1 MREVVPV
8 VVPWLVMFCA
18 LSASYTLEDRMMRA
32 RATPGDAGGP
42 PLGRPS
48 VALSVLATV
57 LLGPLMAPIY
67 FWRSRRAPIGLAL
80 GLSMTV
86 LSMGLFAGAAH
97 ASRAWLASNT
107 LTRAHAACMT
117 TGPLAAD
124 PEGVKAEGP
133 CAAVVEAYESGTGCL
148 DGATLVRC
156 SPAVGRPFALT
167 PDPPRARALLEH
179 RCVARQELGACLA
192 LGQRATSD
200 AERSLAAE
208 RARKVCCTWWQ
219 AGTCERFVS
228 VQDCK
233 R

>member
-67 FWRSRRAPIGLAL
+67 FWRSRKAPIGLAL

-107 LTRAHAACMT
+107 LTRAHAACTT

-133 CAAVVEAYESGTGCL
+133 CAAVVEAYDVRSATKEQVKSLGAKFVDVGVSAEGSGGYARELTAEEKAKQQEVL
-148 DGATLVRC
+148 DARIAAAD
-156 SPAVGRPFALT
+156 AVVTTASVPGRPA
-167 PDPPRARALLEH
+167 PKIVSRAAVE
-179 RCVARQELGACLA
+179 
-192 LGQRATSD
+192 ATIRI
-200 AERSLAAE
+200 EMH
-208 RARKVCCTWWQ
+208 
-219 AGTCERFVS
+219 
-228 VQDCK
+228 
-233 R
+233 